1 MAITDTR
8 IQFLPLALSS
18 AGSTDEWIFDHTGS
32 GGTIENTVGN
42 MTLTA
47 SAAGAKINLVADS
60 MTVQLDS
67 ANKHFG
73 VNTAAP
79 AFTIEAKDS
88 GGAQIA
94 ATETTTPS
102 TMLISAGTMYGFV
115 GTNTNHEVRFITN
128 NIYRMELDLSGNLMI
143 PAAYTTVIGG
153 TNTDLYIDSTG
164 LIGPVPSSIR
174 YKENISPITE
184 QETEWI
190 YQAVV
195 KEFYFKGDSVK
206 QIGVIAEEI
215 EIINP
220 VCVRYEVY
228 KVDGETLTKL
238 DRSKYKL
245 QRDEGAITPNVDSL
259 EDVEYKESNDIAAIM
274 AQITVR
280 RIPEGISKDYIIYSM
295 VKELQKLNARIAALE
310 AA

>member
-1 MAITDTR
+1 MPIDDVYVDEP
-8 IQFLPLALSS
+8 FYFSS
-18 AGSTDEWIFDHTGS
+18 SGSQKEILIKHTGTS
-32 GGTIENTVGN
+32 ALMENTVGD
-42 MTLTA
+42 MTFTA

-79 AFTIEAKDS
+79 GFTIEAVES
-88 GGAQIA
+88 GGAQIV
-94 ATETTTPS
+94 ATEAVTPIA
-102 TMLISAGTMYGFV
+102 MLIAAGSMYGFC
-115 GTNTNHEVRFITN
+115 GTNTNHEVRFLTN
-128 NIYRMELDLSGNLMI
+128 NTYRMELDTNGNLTI

-174 YKENISPITE
+174 YKENISPVTE

-195 KEFYFKGDSVK
+195 KEFNFKGDSKK

-215 EIINP
+215 EVINP
-220 VCVRYEVY
+220 ACVRYEVY

-259 EDVEYKESNDIAAIM
+259 EDVEYKESNDMAAVM

-280 RIPEGISKDYIIYSM
+280 RIPEGTSKDYIKFSM
-295 VKELQKLNARIAALE
+295 LKELQKLNARVAALE